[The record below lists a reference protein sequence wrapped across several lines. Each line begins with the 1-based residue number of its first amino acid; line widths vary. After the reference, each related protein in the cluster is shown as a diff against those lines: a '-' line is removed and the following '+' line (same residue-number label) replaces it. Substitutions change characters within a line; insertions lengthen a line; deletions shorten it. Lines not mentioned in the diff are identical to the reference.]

1 MKGLG
6 FVFPGDCAGEV
17 GGGGESVGLMVEFFA
32 GFKIGFESVDG
43 ELTGKGEPVLG
54 KVSYCPH
61 IYETYRFGK
70 VVQEFQV

>member
-1 MKGLG
+1 MGLT
-6 FVFPGDCAGEV
+6 
-17 GGGGESVGLMVEFFA
+17 VELFA
-32 GFKIGFESVDG
+32 GFKVGLESVDG

-70 VVQEFQV
+70 VI